1 MPLNFLPTLIFSLV
15 FFWAFLT
22 KHRAVLN
29 WVLPW
34 EHFNAWLQN
43 GFFAKGIFFKAKFCQ
58 EHVNKYGLSK
68 LVFFYYLWQKVI
80 FTICRQTEVFV
91 CICSHGA
98 TILYLST
105 YAVCPLY
112 CIEFINL
119 QLLRMGLF
127 MSGLGQSPKIR
138 QQKTLLR
145 LEKPSKD

>member
-1 MPLNFLPTLIFSLV
+1 MNKNYCWDATGAAPRMI
-15 FFWAFLT
+15 
-22 KHRAVLN
+22 KGGH
-29 WVLPW
+29 
-34 EHFNAWLQN
+34 NAREGQ
-43 GFFAKGIFFKAKFCQ
+43 
-58 EHVNKYGLSK
+58 VLSK
-68 LVFFYYLWQKVI
+68 TCKQIWTVQIGLFYYLWQKVI